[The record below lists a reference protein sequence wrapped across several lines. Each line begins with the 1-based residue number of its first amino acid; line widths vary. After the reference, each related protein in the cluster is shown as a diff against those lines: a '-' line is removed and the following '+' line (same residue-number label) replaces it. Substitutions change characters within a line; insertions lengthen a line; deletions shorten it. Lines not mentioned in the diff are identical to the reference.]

1 MLPVR
6 NCKRCAFCSSILCF
20 TLASFSC
27 TVVRRC
33 SCASSTATTTTIKS
47 NCPTRSTQNKNEKK
61 Y

>member
-1 MLPVR
+1 MLR

-33 SCASSTATTTTIKS
+33 SSSLSLRFLDCDNHDGKD
-47 NCPTRSTQNKNEKK
+47 QK
-61 Y
+61 